1 MKQTQ
6 LNLATHKVV
15 GRSIPGPAGK
25 EYQTGEYV
33 DATYWRPE
41 AVRLYES
48 ERRLQRIASD
58 PALEPARA
66 RARAEI
72 KLADLEADFLVERGQ
87 AEAITSRH
95 ETAAQAKAAS
105 DAAMEARPAVLRE
118 AVEAERAA
126 QRHVARLR
134 ELDEGI
140 RVLRAGLAR
149 SETA

>member
-6 LNLATHKVV
+6 VNTATHQVT

-25 EYQTGEYV
+25 EYQAGEYV

-41 AVRLYES
+41 AVALYES

-66 RARAEI
+66 RARAERV
-72 KLADLEADFLVERGQ
+72 LAERQAAHDAAEMQLPAARERRIVADAAKAQLDAALLTQRAVEREQ
-87 AEAITSRH
+87 
-95 ETAAQAKAAS
+95 
-105 DAAMEARPAVLRE
+105 
-118 AVEAERAA
+118 VEAERAEA
-126 QRHVARLR
+126 ALVARLR
-134 ELDEGI
+134 ELEEDV

-149 SETA
+149 VAA